1 MMGVDGF
8 KKLNDSSGRVCGD
21 SVLS

>member
-1 MMGVDGF
+1 MMDVDGF
-8 KKLNDSSGRVCGD
+8 KKLNDSSGRVYGD